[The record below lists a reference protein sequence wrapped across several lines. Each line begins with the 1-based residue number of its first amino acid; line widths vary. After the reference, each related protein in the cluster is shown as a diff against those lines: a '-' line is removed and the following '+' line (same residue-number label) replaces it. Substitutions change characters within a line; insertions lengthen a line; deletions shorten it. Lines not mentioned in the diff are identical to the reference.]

1 MPAQRLVLIEDGEP
15 IELDL
20 VGELPRRREQR
31 VMVGRGLDVL
41 FLTVSIYR
49 DVRAL
54 SRETRARAAASQE
67 RWEQRRTDDEK
78 RDKAL
83 HDEIL
88 GELIGLTA
96 ELRVQ
101 RQAIERINQV
111 TPVQAIRDRATV
123 AR

>member
-1 MPAQRLVLIEDGEP
+1 MDRRTHPAERRIKAALASVFAGLLV
-15 IELDL
+15 
-20 VGELPRRREQR
+20 
-31 VMVGRGLDVL
+31 VL

-54 SRETRARAAASQE
+54 SRETRARAAAAQE
-67 RWEQRRTDDEK
+67 RWEKRRTDDER